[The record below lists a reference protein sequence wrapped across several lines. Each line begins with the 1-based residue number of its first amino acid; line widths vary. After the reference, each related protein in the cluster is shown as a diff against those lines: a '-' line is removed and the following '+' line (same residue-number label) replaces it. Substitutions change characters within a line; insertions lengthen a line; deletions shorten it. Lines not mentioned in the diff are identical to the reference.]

1 MPRKSARRKDAE
13 EEDGVLSKQRRV
25 DCVDVP
31 CPLDFS
37 SPSSLFQSL
46 ITPLERDQFFQE
58 YWEKK
63 PLFLQRR
70 DPDVAAYS
78 QSLFKLSELKELCGY
93 GLEYARDLNVC
104 RCVNGKKKVMNR
116 KGRVIYSQLEKDF
129 NQRRA
134 TIQFHQPQRFK
145 DELWRIQEQLECF
158 FGCLVG
164 SNIYLTPQESQGL
177 PPHYDDVEVFI
188 LQLEGEKHWRLY
200 EPTVPLAREYSLES
214 EERIGS
220 PTHDITLKPGD
231 LLYLPRGTI
240 HQADTP
246 AGATHSTHL
255 TISAYQNMSWG
266 DFLLDV
272 FPGFLFDSMRSNM
285 SMRAGLP
292 RKLIMDAGPFTDVAK
307 QLSGF
312 LRLLADRM
320 EEGREELRSAGMKRD
335 FVSNRLPP
343 YLPEDTDVTQG
354 GALGKRGRDSIFQP
368 DCHSSEADCLF
379 ICVCVC
385 ACVFETVG
393 RMPALEDTVFLRY
406 KDHVMVTV
414 EPSQERTD
422 KPAEMVVYVLH
433 SLKNNR
439 KTHMMGERDE
449 EDKEDMSESHGL
461 RFPISHLAAL
471 RQLHGG
477 ERHPVAEL
485 PLSLHS
491 DKLSLVLSLWSEG
504 LLEVC

>member
-343 YLPEDTDVTQG
+343 YLPEDTDVTQ
-354 GALGKRGRDSIFQP
+354 
-368 DCHSSEADCLF
+368 
-379 ICVCVC
+379 
-385 ACVFETVG
+385 VG